1 MHLFLHEIF
10 LIDKELTFKYH
21 ERQIELY
28 VKYGPRDLMT
38 FLQSTD
44 TYRPN
49 WAADLCQKAGLHR
62 EQAYLYF
69 KTDKTQEAISVLIDN
84 CCDQLE
90 GVIELAVQFVDDNK
104 RLWDAIIAKAKEDN
118 TRIAQLLDYVDIYE

>member
-1 MHLFLHEIF
+1 MA
-10 LIDKELTFKYH
+10 
-21 ERQIELY
+21 
-28 VKYGPRDLMT
+28 
-38 FLQSTD
+38 FLQSND
-44 TYRPN
+44 TYPRN

-69 KTDKTQEAISVLIDN
+69 KAEKTEEAISVLINN
-84 CCDQLE
+84 CCDNLE

-118 TRIAQLLDYVDIYE
+118 SRIA